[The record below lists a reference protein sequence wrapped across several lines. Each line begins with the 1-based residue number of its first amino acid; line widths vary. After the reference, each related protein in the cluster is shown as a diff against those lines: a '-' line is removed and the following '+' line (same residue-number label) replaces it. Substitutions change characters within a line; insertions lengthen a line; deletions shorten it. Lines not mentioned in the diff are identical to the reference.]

1 MECFRQIGRCLK
13 SPFQRKQ
20 VPKGLEIGPPTNFRK
35 EKTPVFFS
43 DDDTLT
49 SHSLGSTM
57 DNDSVMNTIDLPSAR
72 EKFRHHVRR
81 MSGRLSRSND
91 DL

>member
-20 VPKGLEIGPPTNFRK
+20 APKGLEIVRRSPRVNSRTVANESQGHPTNFRK

-43 DDDTLT
+43 DD
-49 SHSLGSTM
+49 
-57 DNDSVMNTIDLPSAR
+57 
-72 EKFRHHVRR
+72 E
-81 MSGRLSRSND
+81 
-91 DL
+91 